1 VLCWAARD
9 TVHDG
14 CDEKY
19 QQVRDWMLKHYAPV
33 RRAMA
38 PVIRQVLAE
47 ADNNPQEDPFEKLF
61 APAHV
66 MQVIESDGGD
76 LLGRIILT
84 RDIVARYDA
93 HLRAKIEKY
102 TRHSVH

>member
-1 VLCWAARD
+1 
-9 TVHDG
+9 
-14 CDEKY
+14 
-19 QQVRDWMLKHYAPV
+19 
-33 RRAMA
+33 MA

-66 MQVIESDGGD
+66 MQVIENDEGD
-76 LLGRIILT
+76 LLGRIIVT

-93 HLRAKIEKY
+93 HLRAQIDKY
-102 TRHSVH
+102 SKWVNS